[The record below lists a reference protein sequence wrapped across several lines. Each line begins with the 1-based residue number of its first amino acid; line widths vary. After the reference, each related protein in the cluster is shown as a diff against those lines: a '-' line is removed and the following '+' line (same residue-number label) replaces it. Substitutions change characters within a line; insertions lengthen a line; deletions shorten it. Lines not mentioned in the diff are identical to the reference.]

1 MEKKTMTH
9 SRMLSTLMPVSR
21 ETCALNSDS
30 GMVRDTL
37 SVNDRLDPHRTVIS
51 ICPVCVREEEEEEE
65 ETGEEGDGQKQQQQ
79 QQKERTSDGGE
90 KNQKKKKGNKKNPQ
104 KQ

>member
-1 MEKKTMTH
+1 
-9 SRMLSTLMPVSR
+9 MLSTLMPVSR

-65 ETGEEGDGQKQQQQ
+65 EETGEEGDGQKQQQQ
-79 QQKERTSDGGE
+79 QQQKERTSDGGGGGKIRKRKRE
-90 KNQKKKKGNKKNPQ
+90 TKKNLQ